1 MVFLR
6 VFAEILKVLKNQ
18 DSAKSAKSISA
29 PDGPIWLKFLLWVL
43 ELIIRHSIKQL
54 FLLKINIS
62 VQKRGVYFLW
72 QNPKRKGSTMEFH
85 TFCKS
90 VLWSCSDPKTFLIKC
105 SSKKVSMMPSKG
117 QVSNPSRLRDTELSV
132 YFLRLTTVHKWNWIW
147 MRMNKTGLSAVKEM
161 RKCFELQWAV

>member
-1 MVFLR
+1 MCFCRNSKSTQKSRFREIGKIDLGSWWPNLVEN
-6 VFAEILKVLKNQ
+6 FAVSTWTHYKTLYK
-18 DSAKSAKSISA
+18 AT
-29 PDGPIWLKFLLWVL
+29 
-43 ELIIRHSIKQL
+43 

-90 VLWSCSDPKTFLIKC
+90 VLWSCSDPKTFLAKC

-132 YFLRLTTVHKWNWIW
+132 YFLRLTTVVY
-147 MRMNKTGLSAVKEM
+147 VKNIHASPSTDM
-161 RKCFELQWAV
+161 TT

>member
-1 MVFLR
+1 MSFYRNSRNTQKSNFREIGKIYLG
-6 VFAEILKVLKNQ
+6 FWWFNLLEILAVSTWTHCKTLYK
-18 DSAKSAKSISA
+18 AT
-29 PDGPIWLKFLLWVL
+29 
-43 ELIIRHSIKQL
+43 

-90 VLWSCSDPKTFLIKC
+90 VLWSCSDPKTFLAKC

-117 QVSNPSRLRDTELSV
+117 QVSNPSRLREAELSV
-132 YFLRLTTVHKWNWIW
+132 YFLRLTTVVYPE
-147 MRMNKTGLSAVKEM
+147 GLSCKEHT
-161 RKCFELQWAV
+161 K